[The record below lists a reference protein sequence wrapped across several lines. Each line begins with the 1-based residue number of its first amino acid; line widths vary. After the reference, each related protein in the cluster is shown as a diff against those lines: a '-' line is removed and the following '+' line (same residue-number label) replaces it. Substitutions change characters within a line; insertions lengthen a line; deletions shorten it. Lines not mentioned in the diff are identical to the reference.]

1 MNRSVVLGK
10 MLIGLFTTLLLFLVP
25 VPVVNGSIVIE
36 PPGST
41 VEGDTIGGWTAGWW
55 QWALSQSVPNDA
67 FSGNNA
73 SVGQAGPV
81 FYIAGTTGGSATRS
95 FTVPGD
101 KFLLVPLINIVE
113 AGPAS
118 AETTLR
124 AAAASFIATVD
135 SLFATIDGNAVA
147 QADLFLHRE
156 SSPLFSFVAANNNPF
171 GFPTGQSDAVSDGYW
186 LMLDPL
192 GTGVHTISFGG
203 ATPDFTV
210 GVTDTV
216 TATAVPEPST
226 ILLLGA
232 GLAGVGIMR
241 RKLRK

>member
-1 MNRSVVLGK
+1 MNRSVVVGK
-10 MLIGLFTTLLLFLVP
+10 MLIGLFTTVLLFLVP
-25 VPVVNGSIVIE
+25 VPAVNGSIVIE
-36 PPGST
+36 PPGSS
-41 VEGDTIGGWTAGWW
+41 VEGKTIGDWTAGWW

-101 KFLLVPLINIVE
+101 KFLLVPLINVVVP
-113 AGPAS
+113 GPAS
-118 AETTLR
+118 AETSLR
-124 AAAASFIATVD
+124 ADAASFIATVD
-135 SLFATIDGNAVA
+135 SLFATIDGNAVS
-147 QADLFLHRE
+147 QSELFTHEE

-171 GFPTGQSDAVSDGYW
+171 GFPPGTSDAVSDGYW

-216 TATAVPEPST
+216 TAVPEPST
-226 ILLLGA
+226 FLLLGA
-232 GLAGVGIMR
+232 GLAGVGLLR
-241 RKLRK
+241 SKLRK